1 MRTLCMIILCM
12 TFSLIMACKNNE
24 LEKVRSMQIGSVD
37 FSTLKYGNYRSDF
50 RYGDF
55 TYAVEVLVSNS
66 QIKAI
71 NVLENRNSKYA
82 RIAEGVTEKVLR
94 QQRNNVDAVSGA
106 TTTSKTLLKA
116 IENALRSEPVQ

>member
-1 MRTLCMIILCM
+1 
-12 TFSLIMACKNNE
+12 MACKNNE
-24 LEKVRSMQIGSVD
+24 LKKVRSMQIDSVD
-37 FSTLKYGNYRSDF
+37 FSTLKNGNHRGDF

-55 TYAVEVLVSNS
+55 TYTVEVFVCNS

-82 RIAEGVTEKVLR
+82 RMAEGVTEKVLR
-94 QQRNNVDAVSGA
+94 QQRNDVDVVSGA
-106 TTTSKTLLKA
+106 TTTSKALLKA

>member
-37 FSTLKYGNYRSDF
+37 FSTLKDGNYRSDF

>member
-37 FSTLKYGNYRSDF
+37 FSTLKDGNYRSDF

-82 RIAEGVTEKVLR
+82 RIAEGVTENVLR